1 MKFTWNSGIFSIF
14 QATTRDK
21 KCQHLG
27 SFSVIIQQ
35 NKLTKTLI
43 VLESLMLSNLLH
55 TYSFNQSSWP
65 LFSNSSM
72 KCTWNSGIF
81 SIFQATTRDKKCQ
94 HLGSFS
100 VIIQQNKLTKTLI
113 VLESLML
120 SNLLHTY
127 SFNQSSWPLFSQQ

>member
-1 MKFTWNSGIFSIF
+1 MEIPGFSPFSEQRTGQKCQRLVLFHDYTAKYIDKNPDCFRIFNLSNLLHTCSFYQLSWPLFSQSNMKFTWNSGIFSIF

-65 LFSNSSM
+65 LFS
-72 KCTWNSGIF
+72 
-81 SIFQATTRDKKCQ
+81 
-94 HLGSFS
+94 
-100 VIIQQNKLTKTLI
+100 QQ
-113 VLESLML
+113 
-120 SNLLHTY
+120 
-127 SFNQSSWPLFSQQ
+127 